1 MPRYVRVE
9 FVEEGVEAI
18 ARLLDDHAP
27 KTCDAIWSNLPLEGD
42 VYHSKRSGSDFY
54 ILPPAIE
61 PDPGTENATRT
72 PIAGDLT
79 YAHVPAYSSSVLPP
93 ALSEA
98 HPDGM
103 GDLCVWYQRD
113 NYHPGQEGLN
123 LFARVIENLGV
134 FAETCG
140 RLHREGYADETLR
153 FERAEEFTEDEP
165 KELHQQRAFM

>member
-1 MPRYVRVE
+1 MPRHVRVR
-9 FVEEGVEAI
+9 FVEEGVAAV
-18 ARLLDDHAP
+18 ARLLEDEAP
-27 KTCDAIWSNLPLEGD
+27 ETCEAIWANLPLEGE

-79 YAHVPAYSSSVLPP
+79 YAHVEAYAASVVPP

-98 HPDGM
+98 NPDGM

-113 NYHPGQEGLN
+113 NYHPGQGLN
-123 LFARVIENLGV
+123 LFARVVENLGE
-134 FAETCG
+134 FADACG

-153 FERAEEFTEDEP
+153 FERAEDYVEEDP
-165 KELHQQRAFM
+165 VELHQQRTYM